1 MVAMSMA
8 VDSLIYASRLVSKYP
23 IILAPLVAP
32 FIVQVLFALVHLG
45 TLGSIVTSIISFIA
59 LALIV
64 QMLDFVAED
73 KPVDIYAA
81 WNILYKR
88 IDDVIITS
96 FLAALLALTVV
107 LIPAALYSIIVM
119 VADREKPVRSVVKA
133 FRFII
138 DNFKE
143 VLVLIV
149 IAIIIA
155 ALAFVLSMIV
165 PVIGIVIYY
174 ALSLVI
180 SAVICLAMATLYYF
194 RVKKLFLGVL
204 RG

>member
-1 MVAMSMA
+1 MIAMSMA

-23 IILAPLVAP
+23 IILAPLAAP
-32 FIVQVLFALVHLG
+32 FVIQVLFALVRLRA
-45 TLGSIVTSIISFIA
+45 LGSVVASIISFIA

-88 IDDVIITS
+88 VDDVIITS

-107 LIPAALYSIIVM
+107 LIPAALYSIIIM
-119 VADREKPVRSVVKA
+119 VADEEKPVRSVVKA

-138 DNFKE
+138 DNFKD
-143 VLVLIV
+143 VLVLVV

-155 ALAFVLSMIV
+155 ALAFVLSIIV

>member
-1 MVAMSMA
+1 MSMA

-23 IILAPLVAP
+23 IILAPLAAP
-32 FIVQVLFALVHLG
+32 FVIQVLFALVRLRA
-45 TLGSIVTSIISFIA
+45 LGSVVASIISFIA

-88 IDDVIITS
+88 VDDVIITS

-107 LIPAALYSIIVM
+107 LIPAALYSIIIM
-119 VADREKPVRSVVKA
+119 VADEEKPVRSVVKA

-138 DNFKE
+138 DNFKD
-143 VLVLIV
+143 VLVLVV

-155 ALAFVLSMIV
+155 ALAFVLSIIV

>member
-1 MVAMSMA
+1 MIAMSMA

-23 IILAPLVAP
+23 IILAPLAAP
-32 FIVQVLFALVHLG
+32 FVIQVLFALVRLRA
-45 TLGSIVTSIISFIA
+45 LGSVVASIISFIA

-88 IDDVIITS
+88 VDDVIITS

-107 LIPAALYSIIVM
+107 LIPAALYSIIIM
-119 VADREKPVRSVVKA
+119 VADEEKPVRSVVKA

-138 DNFKE
+138 DNFKDIL
-143 VLVLIV
+143 VLVV

-155 ALAFVLSMIV
+155 ALAFVLSIIV